1 MGQYLIDNNV
11 ISNYLSNLFSISGM
25 AFIAD
30 VFDEV
35 PNISVITEIEAL
47 SWISTDKVKEK
58 IIKEFVLDAN
68 VLSLSPAIVSQSIA
82 IKRSRKIKMPDAII
96 AATAIIHNLIL
107 LTSDMGFANISG
119 LEIINPVDL

>member
-1 MGQYLIDNNV
+1 MGWLLY
-11 ISNYLSNLFSISGM
+11 
-25 AFIAD
+25 AD

-82 IKRSRKIKMPDAII
+82 IKRSRKIKMPDAVI

-107 LTSDMGFANISG
+107 LTSDMGFANISD